1 MDKTVFWLWISLHF
15 GEGTQIY
22 RLLLSHFGN
31 EDKIYDCED
40 YDLVGIKWLSESQK
54 YKLLDK
60 NLTHAYEIME
70 WCDDNHVSIISYAD
84 ELYPNSLRKLNDF
97 PAVLYCY
104 GNMPDFNDSLSIGI
118 VGTRKMSSRGE
129 KNAFTLGYQLS
140 KGGAIIV
147 SGMALGIDCTA
158 QMGTLSANGIT
169 VAVLGSGIDV
179 IYPKANASL
188 FYEIAKSGAVLTE
201 YPPSTPPNGRN
212 FPVRNRIISG
222 LSNGIVVVEG
232 DENSG
237 SMITARRAKKQGR
250 DIFAVP
256 GPAKEYLSAGPNSLL
271 KDGAMV
277 AEDALDILEQYLD
290 KYRDIIDLSAAKEK
304 ARARKFS
311 LDVNSNVKKG
321 IFRKKEIENSPSD
334 ITAFKEFESRY
345 DKADSGKN
353 KLNVKEIL
361 SGLSND
367 ELIIYNFMP
376 EDKLVPAEH
385 FLELN
390 MEIGD
395 IVALLSMLE
404 IAQVIEQ
411 RPGGLYLKRI

>member
-31 EDKIYDCED
+31 EDKIYNCED

-60 NLTHAYEIME
+60 NLTHAYEILE
-70 WCDDNHVSIISYAD
+70 WCDENNVSIITYAD
-84 ELYPNSLRKLNDF
+84 DLYPDSLKKLVDF
-97 PAVLYCY
+97 PALLYCY
-104 GNMPDFNDSLSIGI
+104 GKMPDFNDSLSIGI

-140 KGGAIIV
+140 KGGAITV

-158 QMGTLSANGIT
+158 QMGTLSAGGIT

-188 FYEIAKSGAVLTE
+188 YYEIAKNGAILTE

-271 KDGAMV
+271 KDGAIV
-277 AEDALDILEQYLD
+277 AEDAIDILEQYLD

-304 ARARKFS
+304 AKARKFNY
-311 LDVNSNVKKG
+311 DNDTDTKRG
-321 IFRKKEIENSPSD
+321 FFRKRGNENS
-334 ITAFKEFESRY
+334 TAGRNSFKEFEGRY
-345 DKADSGKN
+345 EKAGSNHGAVDI
-353 KLNVKEIL
+353 KEIL
-361 SGLSND
+361 SGLD
-367 ELIIYNFMP
+367 EDQMMVYNFMP
-376 EDKLVPAEH
+376 EDKLMSAED

-390 MEIGD
+390 LEISNI
-395 IVALLSMLE
+395 IVLLSLLE
-404 IAQVIEQ
+404 IEGAIEQ
-411 RPGGLYLKRI
+411 RPGGLYLKRT

>member
-1 MDKTVFWLWISLHF
+1 MDKKIFWLWISLHF

-31 EDKIYDCED
+31 EEKIYNCED
-40 YDLVGIKWLSESQK
+40 VDLVGINWLSESQK

-60 NLTHAYEIME
+60 NLNHAYEIIE
-70 WCDDNHVSIISYAD
+70 WCDENNVSVISYD
-84 ELYPNSLRKLNDF
+84 SDFYPESLRKLADF

-104 GNMPDFNDSLSIGI
+104 GNMPSFNDSLAIGI

-140 KGGAIIV
+140 KGGAITV

-158 QMGTLSANGIT
+158 QRGTLSADGIT

-188 FYEIAKSGAVLTE
+188 YYDIAKHGAILTE

-222 LSNGIVVVEG
+222 LCNGIVVVEG

-271 KDGAMV
+271 KDGAIV
-277 AEDALDILEQYLD
+277 AEDAIDVLEQYLD

-304 ARARKFS
+304 AKAKRSAFENESGLRW
-311 LDVNSNVKKG
+311 G
-321 IFRKKEIENSPSD
+321 IFRKRESDNPTPDKNS
-334 ITAFKEFESRY
+334 FKEFEGRY
-345 DKADSGKN
+345 EKTNSGKSKAN
-353 KLNVKEIL
+353 IKEIL
-361 SGLSND
+361 SGLD
-367 ELIIYNFMP
+367 EDQLMVYNFME
-376 EDKLVPAEH
+376 EDKLMSAES

-390 MEIGD
+390 LEISD
-395 IVALLSMLE
+395 IISLLSFLE
-404 IAQVIEQ
+404 LNGAIEQ

>member
-1 MDKTVFWLWISLHF
+1 
-15 GEGTQIY
+15 
-22 RLLLSHFGN
+22 LLSHFGN
-31 EDKIYDCED
+31 EEKIYNCDD
-40 YDLVGIKWLSESQK
+40 SDLVSINWLSESQK

-60 NLTHAYEIME
+60 NLTHAYEIIE
-70 WCDDNHVSIISYAD
+70 WCDDNRVSVISYAD
-84 ELYPNSLRKLNDF
+84 ELYPDSLRKIDDF

-118 VGTRKMSSRGE
+118 VGTRKMSTRGE

-140 KGGAIIV
+140 KGGAVTV

-158 QMGTLSANGIT
+158 QMGTLSASGIT

-188 FYEIAKSGAVLTE
+188 YYEIAKSVAVLTE

-212 FPVRNRIISG
+212 FPIRNRIISG
-222 LSNGIVVVEG
+222 LCNGIVVVEG

-256 GPAKEYLSAGPNSLL
+256 GPAKEYLSAGPNALL
-271 KDGAMV
+271 KDGAIV

-304 ARARKFS
+304 ARARKFNTDS
-311 LDVNSNVKKG
+311 DSNIIRG
-321 IFRKKEIENSPSD
+321 LFRKRESSIKTPDKN
-334 ITAFKEFESRY
+334 TFKEFESRY
-345 DKADSGKN
+345 ERAESAENSVNIKE
-353 KLNVKEIL
+353 KLA
-361 SGLSND
+361 
-367 ELIIYNFMP
+367 ELPEDQLKIYNFMP
-376 EDKLVPAEH
+376 ENEAVSAEY
-385 FLELN
+385 FLELGIR
-390 MEIGD
+390 IGD
-395 IVALLSMLE
+395 IIGLLTMLE
-404 IAQVIEQ
+404 VAHLISSE
-411 RPGGLYLKRI
+411 PGGLYLKRI